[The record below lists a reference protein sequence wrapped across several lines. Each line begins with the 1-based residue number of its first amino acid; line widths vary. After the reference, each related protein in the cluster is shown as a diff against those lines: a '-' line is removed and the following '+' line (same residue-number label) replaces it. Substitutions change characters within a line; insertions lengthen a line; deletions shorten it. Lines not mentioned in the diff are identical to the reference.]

1 MFPLLKIIISAVL
14 VICPVGILNATPSA
28 GVLYNYKII
37 RVIDGD
43 TVAIAAT
50 FLPAPLKPELSLR
63 IFGVDTPEK
72 GFRAECDSEREAAN
86 KASGF
91 TKQQLASAKKIKVL
105 LMEWDKY
112 GGRVLGDVIYDGKS
126 LRAELIRNGHARE
139 YFGDKKKSWCEQTAS
154 E

>member
-14 VICPVGILNATPSA
+14 VIFPVGILNATPSA

-50 FLPAPLKPELSLR
+50 FLPVPLKPELSLR

-72 GFRAECDSEREAAN
+72 GFRAACDSEREVAN
-86 KASGF
+86 KASEF

-105 LMEWDKY
+105 LMDWDKY

-126 LRAELIRNGHARE
+126 LRAELIKNGLARE
-139 YFGDKKKSWCEQTAS
+139 YFGDKKKSWCEQPTS